1 MNIRLFIADDHEL
14 IRGGLRALFRESGV
28 EIVGEADAVDNALQ
42 GAEALRPDVT
52 LVDVRLPLKQGRADD
67 CGGLALLEKLH
78 AQDVSHRVV
87 MFSSFENPTYVARS
101 IALGA
106 RDYVLKGMSRAE
118 IIGAVFSAHRETE
131 PISPLFHQVRR
142 CMLLDDPIE
151 EDGFAVTPRESQVLR
166 NIALGLSNKE
176 IARSLGISVETV
188 KEHVQNILRKL
199 PVGDRTQAAV
209 WAVRKGIV

>member
-14 IRGGLRALFRESGV
+14 IREGLRVLFRESGV
-28 EIVGEADAVDNALQ
+28 EVAGEADSVDQALE
-42 GAEALRPDVT
+42 GVETLRPDVM
-52 LVDVRLPLKQGRADD
+52 LLDVRLPLQQGRPDD
-67 CGGLALLEKLH
+67 CGGLTLLERLLKTD
-78 AQDVSHRVV
+78 ASRRVI

-106 RDYVLKGMSRAE
+106 CDYVLKGMSRAE
-118 IIGAVFSAHRETE
+118 IVASVISAHRETDS
-131 PISPLFHQVRR
+131 ISPLFHTIRR
-142 CMLLDDPIE
+142 YMLLDDPIE
-151 EDGFAVTPRESQVLR
+151 EDGFAITPRESQVLR